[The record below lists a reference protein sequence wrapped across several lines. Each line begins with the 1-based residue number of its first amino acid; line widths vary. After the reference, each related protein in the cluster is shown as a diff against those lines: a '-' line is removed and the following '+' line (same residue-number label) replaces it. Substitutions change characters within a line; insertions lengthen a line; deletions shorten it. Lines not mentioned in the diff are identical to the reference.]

1 MGKRR
6 KRSSKTC
13 RMDQLSDDL
22 LIHILSFLDN
32 LAEISR
38 TAILSRRWRNLWRYN
53 TRLDFSPMYLLPN
66 DMLLS
71 TSHASYIAW
80 VNNFIEARNAIPELP
95 PVKQLRLMYG
105 LDDKYRCD
113 IDRWIDF
120 AIVNRVEKLRLEF
133 AAYTEHLSSPAD
145 MYKLSEE
152 CWYRAPSG
160 LSSLKCLKSLFLSSV
175 NVSNQFIEFILSSCP
190 LLEDLTLHYAGPY
203 TNLNVSGVPSLQLK
217 RLRIDIADGFALNKL
232 CAPRLTSLLYQS
244 PQFSPQTID
253 VPMLTDLTI
262 GHRIGRAQRIMKYL
276 DHFWS
281 YLPQLEKLDLMMGE
295 PRRFKL
301 KQQQLPKLVKLK
313 YLKMRFTGDTDPI
326 FYRIVN
332 FINCCPLLETFAF
345 QVTEATK
352 IFWVLL
358 FSAVKV
364 FLINMA
370 SLSIVTLLDIL
381 FFLMVCLQ
389 IYYVEQFRRR
399 PLSIHRRG
407 RIQEWRK
414 AEEKEEE
421 SGCFKCLKVLQL
433 YGAKGKILD
442 QEVLRYIINKAP
454 NLEKLIIDTRVLYK
468 CYFFDSSESEILKDV
483 KAKARK
489 LCLNSPLE
497 VDITVY

>member
-1 MGKRR
+1 
-6 KRSSKTC
+6 
-13 RMDQLSDDL
+13 MDQLSDDL

-53 TRLDFSPMYLLPN
+53 TRLDFSPMYLLPK
-66 DMLLS
+66 DMLS

-113 IDRWIDF
+113 IDRWINF

-133 AAYTEHLSSPAD
+133 AAYTEHLSYPAD

-160 LSSLKCLKSLFLSSV
+160 LSSLTCLKSLFLSSV

-190 LLEDLTLHYAGPY
+190 LLEDLMLHYAGTY
-203 TNLNVSGVPSLQLK
+203 TNLDVSGAPSLQLK
-217 RLRIDIADGFALNKL
+217 RLRIDIADDFALNKL
-232 CAPRLTSLLYQS
+232 CAPRLTSLFYES

-262 GHRIGRAQRIMKYL
+262 GRRIGRGQRIMKYL

-281 YLPQLEKLDLMMGE
+281 YLPLLEKLDLMM
-295 PRRFKL
+295 
-301 KQQQLPKLVKLK
+301 
-313 YLKMRFTGDTDPI
+313 
-326 FYRIVN
+326 
-332 FINCCPLLETFAF
+332 
-345 QVTEATK
+345 TE
-352 IFWVLL
+352 
-358 FSAVKV
+358 
-364 FLINMA
+364 
-370 SLSIVTLLDIL
+370 
-381 FFLMVCLQ
+381 
-389 IYYVEQFRRR
+389 
-399 PLSIHRRG
+399 
-407 RIQEWRK
+407 EWRK
-414 AEEKEEE
+414 AEEE

-433 YGAKGKILD
+433 SGAKGKIID

-454 NLEKLIIDTRVLYK
+454 NLEKLIIDTRSLHM
-468 CYFFDSSESEILKDV
+468 CYFFDSTESEILKAV

-489 LCLNSPLE
+489 LCQNNPLE

>member
-1 MGKRR
+1 
-6 KRSSKTC
+6 
-13 RMDQLSDDL
+13 MDQLSDDL

-53 TRLDFSPMYLLPN
+53 TRLDFSPKYLLPK
-66 DMLLS
+66 DMLS

-95 PVKQLRLMYG
+95 LVKQLRLMYG
-105 LDDKYRCD
+105 LDDKYRCH
-113 IDRWIDF
+113 IDRWINF

-133 AAYTEHLSSPAD
+133 AAYTEHLSYPAD

-190 LLEDLTLHYAGPY
+190 LLEDLMLHYAGTY
-203 TNLNVSGVPSLQLK
+203 TNLDVSGAPSLQLK
-217 RLRIDIADGFALNKL
+217 RLRIDIADDFALNKL
-232 CAPRLTSLLYQS
+232 CAPRLTSLFYES

-301 KQQQLPKLVKLK
+301 KQLPKLVKLK

-345 QVTEATK
+345 Q
-352 IFWVLL
+352 
-358 FSAVKV
+358 
-364 FLINMA
+364 
-370 SLSIVTLLDIL
+370 
-381 FFLMVCLQ
+381 
-389 IYYVEQFRRR
+389 IYYGEQFRRR

-414 AEEKEEE
+414 AEEEKEE
-421 SGCFKCLKVLQL
+421 SGSFKFLKVLQL

-454 NLEKLIIDTRVLYK
+454 NLEKLIIDTRVLHK
-468 CYFFDSSESEILKDV
+468 CYFFDSSESEILKDE

>member
-1 MGKRR
+1 
-6 KRSSKTC
+6 
-13 RMDQLSDDL
+13 MDQLSDDL

-53 TRLDFSPMYLLPN
+53 THLDFSPKYLLPK
-66 DMLLS
+66 DMLS

-80 VNNFIEARNAIPELP
+80 VNNFIEARNAIPESP

-105 LDDKYRCD
+105 LDDKYRCH
-113 IDRWIDF
+113 IDRWINF

-133 AAYTEHLSSPAD
+133 AAYTEHLSYPAD

-160 LSSLKCLKSLFLSSV
+160 LSSLTCLKSLFLSSV

-190 LLEDLTLHYAGPY
+190 LLEDLMLHYAGPY
-203 TNLNVSGVPSLQLK
+203 TNLDVSGMPSLQLK
-217 RLRIDIADGFALNKL
+217 RLRIDIADDFALNKL
-232 CAPRLTSLLYQS
+232 CAPRLTSLFYES

-262 GHRIGRAQRIMKYL
+262 GRRIGRGQRIMKYL

-281 YLPQLEKLDLMMGE
+281 YLPQLEKLDLMMTE

-301 KQQQLPKLVKLK
+301 KQKQLPKLVKLK

-345 QVTEATK
+345 Q
-352 IFWVLL
+352 
-358 FSAVKV
+358 
-364 FLINMA
+364 
-370 SLSIVTLLDIL
+370 
-381 FFLMVCLQ
+381 
-389 IYYVEQFRRR
+389 IYNVEQFRRR

-407 RIQEWRK
+407 RIQEWHK
-414 AEEKEEE
+414 AEEE

-468 CYFFDSSESEILKDV
+468 CYFFDSSESEILKAV

-489 LCLNSPLE
+489 LCQNSSLE